1 MTTFPG
7 TATKTSGGGAGSK
20 ISRGAW
26 SWALFEWARN
36 PWVLLGTIYVFAPY
50 VSNVVIGDPI
60 HGQTLIS
67 GWHKTAGIIIAITAP
82 FLGAATDRMGRR
94 KPLLALFT
102 AVLAITIGVQ
112 WWALPGDSGLPIW
125 ALGLAVTLSGI
136 FFVYT
141 EVLHNSMLTR
151 AAPPQLLS
159 QVSGWGLALGNAGSL
174 LLLVFVLV
182 TMALPGPIDLPGL
195 PDAPMFGLD
204 PAKFEPS
211 RIVTL
216 LCAIWLIVFAIPI
229 FLYTPDLVTTG
240 EKFGDAMRHGVG
252 NVFRTISKLKNYRNV
267 ALFLIARMLYAD
279 GKTAILIFSGIYAA
293 GTMSWG
299 LIEMLAYGIILTI
312 FAVPGGIMSGWL
324 DHRIGPKRA
333 VILEIGVTFICLVAM
348 VSMTSTS
355 ILFFIPVDP
364 AATISSSPLF
374 NTLPEVAYMG
384 FAIVI
389 AMSITA
395 AYASSRA
402 LMARLAP
409 EGMEGEVFGL
419 YALAGSATAWLGP
432 MLVEFFTDAYQSQ
445 RAGFGSIA
453 ILLIVGFILLLFVK
467 PPPPLHRDDIA

>member
-1 MTTFPG
+1 MTASVE
-7 TATKTSGGGAGSK
+7 TARIDGAK

-60 HGQTLIS
+60 HGQALIS
-67 GWHKTAGIIIAITAP
+67 GWHKTAGIIIALTAP

-94 KPLLALFT
+94 KPLLAVFT
-102 AVLAITIGVQ
+102 AILAAAILVQ
-112 WWALPGDSGLPIW
+112 WWAVPGEGGLPLW
-125 ALGLAVTLSGI
+125 ALGLAVTISGI
-136 FFVYT
+136 AFVYT
-141 EVLHNSMLTR
+141 EVLHNAMLTR
-151 AAPPQLLS
+151 ATPPQLVS

-174 LLLVFVLV
+174 FLLVFVLF
-182 TMALPGPIDLPGL
+182 TMALPGQVEWPFLPS
-195 PDAPMFGLD
+195 APLFGLD

-216 LCAIWLIVFAIPI
+216 LCAAWLIIFAVPL

-240 EKFGDAMRHGVG
+240 EKFGDAMKNGVG
-252 NVFRTISKLKNYRNV
+252 NVVRTIRKLAEYQNV

-279 GKTAILIFSGIYAA
+279 GKTAVLIFSGIYAA
-293 GTMSWG
+293 GTMGWG

-312 FAVPGGIMSGWL
+312 FAVPGGIISGWL
-324 DHRIGPKRA
+324 DHAIGPKRA
-333 VILEIGVTFICLVAM
+333 VVIEIGVTFLCLVAM
-348 VSMTSTS
+348 VSMSPTSM
-355 ILFFIPVDP
+355 LFFIPVDP
-364 AATISSSPLF
+364 SEVISSSPMF
-374 NTLPEVAYMG
+374 NTAPEVAYMG

-409 EGMEGEVFGL
+409 LGMEGEVFGL
-419 YALAGSATAWLGP
+419 YALSGSATAWLGP
-432 MLVEFFTDAYQSQ
+432 LLVEHFTETYQSQ
-445 RAGFGSIA
+445 RAGFGSIS
-453 ILLIVGFILLLFVK
+453 ILLIVGFVLLLFVK
-467 PPPPLHRDDIA
+467 PPPQIKANAAV

>member
-1 MTTFPG
+1 MTASVE
-7 TATKTSGGGAGSK
+7 TARIDGAK
-20 ISRGAW
+20 IDRGAW

-60 HGQTLIS
+60 QGQALIS

-94 KPLLALFT
+94 KPLLAVFT
-102 AVLAITIGVQ
+102 AVLAASILIQ
-112 WWALPGDSGLPIW
+112 WWAVPGEGGLPLW
-125 ALGLAVTLSGI
+125 ALGLAVTISGI
-136 FFVYT
+136 AFVYT
-141 EVLHNSMLTR
+141 EVLHNAMLTR
-151 AAPPQLLS
+151 ATPPALVS

-174 LLLVFVLV
+174 FLLVFVLV
-182 TMALPGPIDLPGL
+182 TMALPGQVDWPLLPPEPL
-195 PDAPMFGLD
+195 FGLD

-216 LCAIWLIVFAIPI
+216 LCAAWLIIFAIPL
-229 FLYTPDLVTTG
+229 FLYSPDLVTTG
-240 EKFGDAMRHGVG
+240 EKFGAAMKNGVG
-252 NVFRTISKLKNYRNV
+252 NVVRTIRKLADYKNV

-279 GKTAILIFSGIYAA
+279 GKTAVLIFSGIYAA
-293 GTMSWG
+293 GTMGWG

-312 FAVPGGIMSGWL
+312 FAVPGGIISGWL
-324 DHRIGPKRA
+324 DHAIGPKRA
-333 VILEIGVTFICLVAM
+333 VVIEIGVTFICLVAM
-348 VSMTSTS
+348 VSMSPTSM
-355 ILFFIPVDP
+355 LFFISVDP
-364 AATISSSPLF
+364 SEVISSSPMF
-374 NTLPEVAYMG
+374 NTAPEVAYMG

-432 MLVEFFTDAYQSQ
+432 LLVEHFTETYQSQ
-445 RAGFGSIA
+445 RVGFGSIS
-453 ILLIVGFILLLFVK
+453 ILLIVGFVLLLFVK
-467 PPPPLHRDDIA
+467 PPPQLMREATA

>member
-1 MTTFPG
+1 MTASVE
-7 TATKTSGGGAGSK
+7 TARIDGAK
-20 ISRGAW
+20 IDRGAW

-60 HGQTLIS
+60 QGQALIS

-94 KPLLALFT
+94 KPLLAVFT
-102 AVLAITIGVQ
+102 AVLAASILIQ
-112 WWALPGDSGLPIW
+112 WWAVPGEGGLPLW
-125 ALGLAVTLSGI
+125 ALGLAVTISGI
-136 FFVYT
+136 AFVYT
-141 EVLHNSMLTR
+141 EVLHNAMLTR
-151 AAPPQLLS
+151 ATPPTLVS

-174 LLLVFVLV
+174 FLLVFVLV
-182 TMALPGPIDLPGL
+182 TMALPGQVDWPFLPPEPL
-195 PDAPMFGLD
+195 FGLD

-216 LCAIWLIVFAIPI
+216 LCAAWLIIFAVPL
-229 FLYTPDLVTTG
+229 FLYSPDLVTTG
-240 EKFGDAMRHGVG
+240 EKFGAAMKNGVG
-252 NVFRTISKLKNYRNV
+252 NVVRTIRKLADYKNV

-279 GKTAILIFSGIYAA
+279 GKTAVLIFSGIYAA
-293 GTMSWG
+293 GTMGWG

-312 FAVPGGIMSGWL
+312 FAVPGGIISGWL
-324 DHRIGPKRA
+324 DHAIGPKRA
-333 VILEIGVTFICLVAM
+333 VVIEIGVTFICLVAM
-348 VSMTSTS
+348 VSMSPTSM
-355 ILFFIPVDP
+355 LFFISVDP
-364 AATISSSPLF
+364 SEVISSSPMF
-374 NTLPEVAYMG
+374 NTAPEVAYMG

-432 MLVEFFTDAYQSQ
+432 LLVEHFTETYQSQ
-445 RAGFGSIA
+445 RVGFGSIS
-453 ILLIVGFILLLFVK
+453 ILLIVGFVLLLFVK
-467 PPPPLHRDDIA
+467 PPPQLKREATA